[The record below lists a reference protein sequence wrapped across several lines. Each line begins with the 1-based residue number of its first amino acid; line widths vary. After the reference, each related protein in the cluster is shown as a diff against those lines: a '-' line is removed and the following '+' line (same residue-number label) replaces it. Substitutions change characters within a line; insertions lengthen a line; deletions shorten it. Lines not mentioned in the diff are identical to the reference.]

1 MRRLAA
7 IALLLVAA
15 VAALV
20 TTGASDAGGERYRV
34 RAIFDNAA
42 NVVEGEDVKIAG
54 ARVGRVRSLDVTP
67 IDPDDDVPDNKAI
80 LELEI
85 EEQGFA
91 PFRTD
96 AECTIRPQSL
106 IGEKFVECQPG
117 KASEELAKVPD
128 GQAGEGQ
135 HELPLERTHTPV
147 DLDLV
152 NNTLRMPWRERLA
165 ILINEFGTGL
175 AGRGDDLNEAIH
187 RANPALRETDQVLAI
202 LAAQNRRLG
211 RLAADSDT
219 VLAPLARDRRRIQ
232 GFIERANETAQATAE
247 RRDDIEANF
256 ERFPRF
262 LPELRSTLDE
272 LGGFADEFTPVARDL
287 GDAAPDFNRFI
298 RGLAPFS
305 RAALPAFRS
314 LGEATEDGRPALAAL
329 RPILGDLRSFTTDAK
344 PTTKNLQALTQ
355 SLDRRGAI
363 GYLMDYLFFQMTAI
377 NGFDGVSHYL
387 RANLLTNLCSA
398 YATSRTLGCNANFT
412 ATEARRAGS
421 GPRDEQ
427 LDAYARGLAAASRF
441 QRRHGNAKPIP
452 LDRLEALMSLADP
465 DITRQ
470 REQGLDRI
478 RRGAGRQDGARV
490 DGVAPHDQAALDYLL
505 GGSK

>member
-1 MRRLAA
+1 VRRLAA
-7 IALLLVAA
+7 IALLLAA
-15 VAALV
+15 AAAALV

-67 IDPDDDVPDNKAI
+67 IDPGDHLPDNKAI

-117 KASEELAKVPD
+117 KAAGELAKVPG

-147 DLDLV
+147 DLDLI
-152 NNTLRMPWRERLA
+152 NNTLRLPWRERLA

-187 RANPALRETDQVLAI
+187 RANPALRETDEVLAI

-211 RLAADSDT
+211 RLAVDSDT

-262 LPELRSTLDE
+262 LPELRSTFTE
-272 LGGFADEFTPVARDL
+272 LGGFADEFTPVVRDL
-287 GDAAPDFNRFI
+287 RASAPDFNRFI
-298 RGLAPFS
+298 RALAPFS
-305 RAALPAFRS
+305 RAALPAFES

-329 RPILGDLRSFTTDAK
+329 RPILRHLRSFTTNAK

-355 SLDRRGAI
+355 SLDKRGAI
-363 GYLMDYLFFQMTAI
+363 EYAMDYVFFQMTAI
-377 NGFDGVSHYL
+377 NGFDGISHYL

-398 YATSRTLGCNANFT
+398 YASTPTLGCNANFT
-412 ATEARRAGS
+412 RTEARRAGS

-427 LDAYARGLAAASRF
+427 LDAYARRLAAASRF

-465 DITRQ
+465 DIARQ

-478 RRGAGRQDGARV
+478 RRAAGRQGGSPV
-490 DGVAPHDQAALDYLL
+490 NGVAPQDQAALEYLL

>member
-1 MRRLAA
+1 VRRLAA
-7 IALLLVAA
+7 IGLLLVAA
-15 VAALV
+15 VAAVV
-20 TTGASDAGGERYRV
+20 TTAASEAGGEKYRV

-42 NVVEGEDVKIAG
+42 NVVVGEDVKIAG

-67 IDPDDDVPDNKAI
+67 IDPDDRVPDNKAV

-85 EEQGFA
+85 EESGFA

-117 KASEELAKVPD
+117 KAPGELPQVAE
-128 GQAGEGQ
+128 GEAGAGQ
-135 HELPLERTHTPV
+135 HELPLEQTHTPV
-147 DLDLV
+147 DIDLV
-152 NNTLRMPWRERLA
+152 NNTLRLPWRQRLA
-165 ILINEFGTGL
+165 ILLNEFGTGF

-187 RANPALRETDQVLAI
+187 RANPALRETDEVLAI

-219 VLAPLARDRRRIQ
+219 VLAPLARERRRVQ

-247 RRDDIEANF
+247 RRDDIQGNF
-256 ERFPRF
+256 ERLPRF
-262 LPELRSTLDE
+262 LPELRSTLAE
-272 LGGFADEFTPVARDL
+272 LGGFADEFTPVVRDL
-287 GDAAPDFNRFI
+287 GDAAPDLNRFI
-298 RGLAPFS
+298 RALEPFS
-305 RAALPAFRS
+305 RASVPALRT
-314 LGEATEDGRPALAAL
+314 LGEATEDGRPAFAAL
-329 RPILGDLRSFTTDAK
+329 RPIVGDLQSFTTNAK
-344 PTTKNLQALTQ
+344 PTTRNLEALTQ
-355 SLDRRGAI
+355 SLDERGAI
-363 GYLMDYLFFQMTAI
+363 GYVMDYLFFQMTAI

-427 LDAYARGLAAASRF
+427 LDAYARGLVAAQRF
-441 QRRHGNAKPIP
+441 QRNHGNAKPIP

-465 DITRQ
+465 NVTRQ
-470 REQGLDRI
+470 REQGLARI
-478 RRGAGRQDGARV
+478 RREAGRGRSPV
-490 DGVAPHDQAALDYLL
+490 DGVPAGDEAALDYLL
-505 GGSK
+505 GGSE